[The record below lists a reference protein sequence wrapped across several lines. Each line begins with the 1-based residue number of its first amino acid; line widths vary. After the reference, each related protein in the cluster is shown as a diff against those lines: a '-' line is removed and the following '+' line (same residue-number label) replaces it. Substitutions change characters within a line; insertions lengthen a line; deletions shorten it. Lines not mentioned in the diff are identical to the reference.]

1 MPRAFQESWDL
12 YPDKETAGYG
22 LRSTWTNLGFD
33 FDASVGEMAAGRFGG
48 QGYTA
53 DTAGGLGGAQR
64 LIPSTNS
71 IILGTAIKIASAPTD
86 NKEILRIISGTGAI
100 QLRLWLD
107 LLGRLHAGPS
117 TASSVG
123 NSDAIALRAT
133 TWEFMEIRYYLHD
146 TLGIIQVKV
155 NGDLILNLENVDT
168 KGDASADIAGVQ
180 LIVHGTRY
188 ATFDDVYC
196 DYDSLVWVGEGRI
209 SEFYMNADTV
219 DKDFT
224 PSVGTDN
231 FATLDEVI
239 ANITDYNSSS
249 TPGALDLF
257 THQAMAFD
265 PVNIFSVQISML
277 AAKDEAGTR
286 VMRSKLVTGATTQD
300 GPDRFLAQSF
310 AFLRDIYETNP
321 DTALPWTRI
330 TFNNAKV
337 GYELVS

>member
-1 MPRAFQESWDL
+1 MPRAFQDGFDL
-12 YPDKETAGYG
+12 YPALDTTPGYG
-22 LRSTWTNLGFD
+22 IRSNWIYEGSGNAVTF
-33 FDASVGEMAAGRFGG
+33 EAGRFGG
-48 QGYTA
+48 QAVVMSSGNNFSLTH
-53 DTAGGLGGAQR
+53 LF
-64 LIPSTNS
+64 PSTDSVVIGFAFNRS
-71 IILGTAIKIASAPTD
+71 FDGLITARTFLSLMSSLLVD
-86 NKEILRIISGTGAI
+86 
-100 QLRLWLD
+100 QVVFWLD
-107 LLGRLHAGPS
+107 GIGRLYVGASEAIPWGS
-117 TASSVG
+117 TPGQVIRD
-123 NSDAIALRAT
+123 N
-133 TWEFMEIRYYLHD
+133 TWEFIEIMVYQHD
-146 TLGIIQVKV
+146 TLGIVRVKV
-155 NGDLILNLENVDT
+155 NGAQVLNLENIDT
-168 KGDASADIAGVQ
+168 KVGADLNAVKITHDQVNS
-180 LIVHGTRY
+180 R
-188 ATFDDVYC
+188 FDDVYC

-209 SEFYMNADTV
+209 SEFYVNADTV

-249 TPGALDLF
+249 TPGAIDLF
-257 THQAMAFD
+257 THQAMTFD